1 MRWGILHRRRQL
13 ISMTAR
19 QPMNDLCTLAHYKE
33 DDLSTYA
40 VSVAVMAWV
49 LRHANAGGS
58 HLDRA
63 AFHRVA
69 DLALLLY
76 REEERRFASADASA
90 PLLDSVYLKAFVPDA
105 DELDEAAERADE
117 DDALAADRAAT
128 AVAARF
134 QREILRRVH
143 QRPVEARVGCQELA
157 R

>member
-1 MRWGILHRRRQL
+1 
-13 ISMTAR
+13 
-19 QPMNDLCTLAHYKE
+19 MNDLCTLAHYKE
-33 DDLSTYA
+33 DDLSTHA
-40 VSVAVMAWV
+40 VSMAVMAWV

-63 AFHRVA
+63 AFHRAA
-69 DLALLLY
+69 DLALVLF

-90 PLLDSVYLKAFVPDA
+90 PLLDSVYLKAFLPDA
-105 DELDEAAERADE
+105 EEVAVSAEFGDDEEEEQAAG
-117 DDALAADRAAT
+117 RAAT

-143 QRPVEARVGCQELA
+143 QRPVVAPVGCEEVA

>member
-1 MRWGILHRRRQL
+1 
-13 ISMTAR
+13 
-19 QPMNDLCTLAHYKE
+19 MNDLCTLAHYKE
-33 DDLSTYA
+33 DDLSTHA
-40 VSVAVMAWV
+40 VSLAVMAWV

-63 AFHRVA
+63 AFHRAA
-69 DLALLLY
+69 DLALLLF

-105 DELDEAAERADE
+105 AELDEAAERAGNDE
-117 DDALAADRAAT
+117 DERGAERAAT

-143 QRPVEARVGCQELA
+143 QRPVEMRVGCEELA